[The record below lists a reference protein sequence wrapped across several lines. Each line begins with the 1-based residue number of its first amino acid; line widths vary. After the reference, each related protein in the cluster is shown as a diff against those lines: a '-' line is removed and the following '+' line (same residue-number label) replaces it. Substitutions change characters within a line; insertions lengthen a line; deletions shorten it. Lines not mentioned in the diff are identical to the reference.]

1 MSKALFRLKEKIEI
15 EFLKSKTYTEINDM
29 FNQMKHKI
37 DKAESEL
44 NKLTIPVV
52 SNCKRDETLE
62 LLEEI
67 MTKVKEANEEVENG
81 IYDPML
87 EVAKHILNNYKIERR
102 QLIVANT
109 KIRKRFNAFY
119 QLLTNVLML
128 VINNKIQ
135 IK

>member
-1 MSKALFRLKEKIEI
+1 MNKYRKEYCEENGRVKINPENTKLYDYI
-15 EFLKSKTYTEINDM
+15 
-29 FNQMKHKI
+29 KHL
-37 DKAESEL
+37 E
-44 NKLTIPVV
+44 NKLEQAEQLTLTDV

-102 QLIVANT
+102 
-109 KIRKRFNAFY
+109 
-119 QLLTNVLML
+119 
-128 VINNKIQ
+128 
-135 IK
+135 

>member
-1 MSKALFRLKEKIEI
+1 MKNIPKEIYLNLGIPKKVFDITKDDI
-15 EFLKSKTYTEINDM
+15 DFKQLNNVGWSTDKINDQDLK
-29 FNQMKHKI
+29 FVLS
-37 DKAESEL
+37 D
-44 NKLTIPVV
+44 V

-102 QLIVANT
+102 
-109 KIRKRFNAFY
+109 
-119 QLLTNVLML
+119 
-128 VINNKIQ
+128 
-135 IK
+135 

>member
-1 MSKALFRLKEKIEI
+1 MTKE
-15 EFLKSKTYTEINDM
+15 TINE
-29 FNQMKHKI
+29 Q
-37 DKAESEL
+37 AEL
-44 NKLTIPVV
+44 LGINVV

-102 QLIVANT
+102 
-109 KIRKRFNAFY
+109 
-119 QLLTNVLML
+119 
-128 VINNKIQ
+128 
-135 IK
+135 

>member
-1 MSKALFRLKEKIEI
+1 
-15 EFLKSKTYTEINDM
+15 
-29 FNQMKHKI
+29 MKDKI
-37 DKAESEL
+37 DEVCANLEL
-44 NKLTIPVV
+44 GCIDWEEASKQLFDLFVV

-102 QLIVANT
+102 
-109 KIRKRFNAFY
+109 
-119 QLLTNVLML
+119 
-128 VINNKIQ
+128 
-135 IK
+135 